1 MEGVERRRGGPGLRP
16 AGARQIGAPAG
27 FFGTTSLKKFWIIL
41 IVVVVLVGLLYA
53 AASMF
58 KGSGEVPPTAVR
70 MEEAMRG
77 ELTEFVSA
85 PGEIQAKS
93 KVSISAKIAAQII
106 ELPFEEGAEVKKG
119 DVLVRLDDT
128 EMQARLRATMARREG
143 QAANLGVARAQIEA
157 ARARLDSNRVMRD
170 QAKRDLDRQTSLF
183 ESQDVSRQAVDDAQ
197 SKYDQ
202 LSAQVQADE
211 LGLKADEANLKVLQ
225 FQIDAAD
232 AEIAQAQDELEYTV
246 IASPIDG
253 VITKLNAE
261 VGEIVVTGTM
271 NNAGTVIMEVADLSE
286 LIVEAEV
293 DETDVTQVEV
303 GQPARIRAAAYDDA
317 VLSGSVRSVSLAQE
331 TAGGAG
337 GGGGGM
343 GGSTESKHYIC
354 EVLLDPEET
363 GKIRIFTGLT
373 ADVEIQ
379 TRHHQ
384 DVVRIPSQCVV
395 GRRVDELPPEVRT
408 LPQVRADKEFTPV
421 VYRIVDGAVVV
432 TPVEVG
438 ASDLRMTIIV
448 SGLEPG
454 AQVVTGP
461 FKVLETIQH
470 GQKVRNET
478 EADAIKAA
486 AATGQGEVQVVID

>member
-1 MEGVERRRGGPGLRP
+1 M
-16 AGARQIGAPAG
+16 
-27 FFGTTSLKKFWIIL
+27 KKFWIIL
-41 IVVVVLVGLLYA
+41 IVLVVLIGLIFA
-53 AASMF
+53 AAKMF
-58 KGSGEVPPTAVR
+58 GGGGEVPPTAVR
-70 MEEAMRG
+70 MEEVERG

-93 KVSISAKIAAQII
+93 KVSISAKTAAQII
-106 ELPFEEGAEVKKG
+106 ELPFEEGAIVKKG

-128 EMQARLRATMARREG
+128 EMQARLRATMARRSG
-143 QAANLGVARAQIEA
+143 QAANLGVAQAQIEA
-157 ARARLDSNRVMRD
+157 AKARLASNRVMRD
-170 QAKRDLDRQTSLF
+170 QAQRDLARQTALY
-183 ESQDVSRQAVDDAQ
+183 ESQDVSRQVVDDAQ
-197 SKYDQ
+197 SKFDQ
-202 LSAQVQADE
+202 LAAQAQAEE

-286 LIVEAEV
+286 MIVEAEV

-303 GQPARIRAAAYDDA
+303 GQPAKIRAAAYDDA
-317 VLSGSVRSVSLAQE
+317 VLSGTVRSVSLAQE
-331 TAGGAG
+331 GATGGG

-343 GGSTESKHYIC
+343 GGGSTESKHYIC
-354 EVLLDPEET
+354 EVLLDPAET
-363 GKIRIFTGLT
+363 NEIRIFTGLT

-379 TRHHQ
+379 TRHHEQ
-384 DVVRIPSQCVV
+384 VVRVPSQCVV

-438 ASDLRMTIIV
+438 ASDLRMTIIT

-454 AQVVTGP
+454 AQIVTGP

-470 GQKVRNET
+470 AQKVRTET

-486 AATGQGEVQVVID
+486 AAAAERGAEVEVEID

>member
-1 MEGVERRRGGPGLRP
+1 
-16 AGARQIGAPAG
+16 
-27 FFGTTSLKKFWIIL
+27 LKKFWIIL
-41 IVVVVLVGLLYA
+41 IVLVVLVGLVFA
-53 AASMF
+53 AGRMF
-58 KGSGEVPPTAVR
+58 GGTGEVPPTAVR
-70 MEEAMRG
+70 MEEVQRG

-93 KVSISAKIAAQII
+93 KVSISAKTAAQII
-106 ELPFEEGAEVKKG
+106 ELPFEEGAIVKKG

-128 EMQARLRATMARREG
+128 EMQARLRATMARRAG
-143 QAANLGVARAQIEA
+143 QAANLGVAQAQIEA
-157 ARARLDSNRVMRD
+157 AKARLASNRVMRD
-170 QAKRDLDRQTSLF
+170 QAKRDLARQTALY
-183 ESQDVSRQAVDDAQ
+183 ESQDVSRQIVDDAQ
-197 SKYDQ
+197 SKHDQ
-202 LSAQVQADE
+202 LAAQVQAEE
-211 LGLKADEANLKVLQ
+211 LALKADEANLKVLQ

-286 LIVEAEV
+286 MIVEAEV

-303 GQPARIRAAAYDDA
+303 GQPAKIRAAAYDDA
-317 VLSGSVRSVSLAQE
+317 VLSGTVRSVSLAQE
-331 TAGGAG
+331 GAIGGG

-343 GGSTESKHYIC
+343 GGGSTESKHYIC
-354 EVLLDPEET
+354 EVLLDPQET
-363 GKIRIFTGLT
+363 SKIRIFTGLT

-379 TRHHQ
+379 TRHHEQ
-384 DVVRIPSQCVV
+384 VVRVPSQCVV
-395 GRRVDELPPEVRT
+395 GRRVDELPPEART
-408 LPQVRADKEFTPV
+408 LPEVRADKEFTPV
-421 VYRIVDGAVVV
+421 VYRIVNGEAVV

-438 ASDLRMTIIV
+438 ASDLRMTIV
-448 SGLEPG
+448 TSGLEPG
-454 AQVVTGP
+454 AQLVTGP

-470 GQKVRNET
+470 AQKVRSET

-486 AATGQGEVQVVID
+486 AESAEQGAEVEVEID

>member
-1 MEGVERRRGGPGLRP
+1 M
-16 AGARQIGAPAG
+16 
-27 FFGTTSLKKFWIIL
+27 KKFWIIL
-41 IVVVVLVGLLYA
+41 IVLVVLIGLIFA
-53 AASMF
+53 AAKMF
-58 KGSGEVPPTAVR
+58 GGGGEVPPTAVR
-70 MEEAMRG
+70 MEEVERG

-93 KVSISAKIAAQII
+93 KVSISAKTAAQII
-106 ELPFEEGAEVKKG
+106 ELPFEEGAIVKKG

-128 EMQARLRATMARREG
+128 EMQARLRATMARRSG
-143 QAANLGVARAQIEA
+143 QAANLGVAQAQIEA
-157 ARARLDSNRVMRD
+157 AKARLASNRVMRD
-170 QAKRDLDRQTSLF
+170 QAQRDLARQTALY
-183 ESQDVSRQAVDDAQ
+183 ESQDVSRQIVDDAQ
-197 SKYDQ
+197 SKFDQ
-202 LSAQVQADE
+202 LAAQVQAEE

-286 LIVEAEV
+286 MIVEAEV

-303 GQPARIRAAAYDDA
+303 GQPAKIRAAAYDDA
-317 VLSGSVRSVSLAQE
+317 VLSGTVRSVSLAQE
-331 TAGGAG
+331 GATGGG

-343 GGSTESKHYIC
+343 GGGSTESKHYIC
-354 EVLLDPEET
+354 EVLLDPAET
-363 GKIRIFTGLT
+363 NEIRIFTGLT

-379 TRHHQ
+379 TRHHEQ
-384 DVVRIPSQCVV
+384 VVRVPSQCVV
-395 GRRVDELPPEVRT
+395 GRRVDELPPEART
-408 LPQVRADKEFTPV
+408 LPEVRADKEFTPV
-421 VYRIVDGAVVV
+421 VYRIVNGEAVV

-438 ASDLRMTIIV
+438 ASDLRMTIIT

-454 AQVVTGP
+454 AQIVTGP

-470 GQKVRNET
+470 AQKVRTET

-486 AATGQGEVQVVID
+486 AAAAERGAEVEVEID